1 MKIYGTIGNL
11 NQSKLFLNL
20 FVFEDKNGTEF
31 FIETDPIEWKEN
43 GHVFDFRIKTEDLI
57 IESETQVDLSIPDE
71 INLRDLTLVG
81 IHVVINDPNI
91 SSNEETIKIGRL
103 KLRRLVFYTKG
114 IDSDTM
120 TIHPRLNKVK
130 FYRSEL

>member
-31 FIETDPIEWKEN
+31 FIETDPIEWTEN